1 MPGAS
6 ARVVALQTSCA
17 SRLSGTVFDDPARV
31 LAVEDAQVDRGRAA
45 RSTRAARRRGP
56 LTCTPRFR
64 SGSAGDMGS
73 RLGRA
78 SHVATWSIYL
88 DHAATSP
95 LRPEVLAAY
104 TAALRLVGNPSSIHG
119 HGPGGARAAR
129 GGARAGSRRR
139 SGPTRRG
146 GAHRRRHRGGQ
157 PRHQGAVLGRRPRRL
172 DPRRRIIVPLAEH
185 HATIDRVEWLAAHEG
200 AVLDWI
206 EVDELGRIRL
216 DALEAALA
224 VGGDEVALVTALWAN
239 NEVGTIQPVAE
250 IVAAAARYG
259 VPVHLD
265 AIAAYGSVPIDFH
278 ALGRRGAQRLGP
290 QDRRTGRHR
299 RAAASRARRRS
310 SRSLHGGNQQRARSG
325 TQDAAGAAA
334 FGVAA
339 ELADRRAGRARR
351 ATRDLRDRL
360 IARHPAHGAGRDAA
374 RRPRSTGRLPG
385 NAHFTFAGCE
395 GDSLLFLLDVA
406 GFSVSTGS
414 ACQAGVPE
422 ASHVLLAMGLSE
434 AEARGALRFTLG
446 PDTTAGRDRRAARR
460 AAGRR
465 RAGARAGLAARQ
477 PTLGR

>member
-1 MPGAS
+1 MDTMP
-6 ARVVALQTSCA
+6 
-17 SRLSGTVFDDPARV
+17 
-31 LAVEDAQVDRGRAA
+31 
-45 RSTRAARRRGP
+45 
-56 LTCTPRFR
+56 
-64 SGSAGDMGS
+64 
-73 RLGRA
+73 
-78 SHVATWSIYL
+78 IYL

-104 TAALRLVGNPSSIHG
+104 TAALPLVGNPSSIHG
-119 HGPGGARAAR
+119 QGQAAR
-129 GGARAGSRRR
+129 ELLEQGRDRVAASLGADGVEVVLTGGGTEAVNLGIKGLFWARNPRPSAETADGAGAAATVRNDRRFKAKR
-139 SGPTRRG
+139 
-146 GAHRRRHRGGQ
+146 A
-157 PRHQGAVLGRRPRRL
+157 
-172 DPRRRIIVPLAEH
+172 RIIVPLAEH
-185 HATIDRVEWLAAHEG
+185 HATIDSVEWLAAQEG

-224 VGGDEVALVTALWAN
+224 VGGDDVALVTAIWAN

-265 AIAAYGSVPIDFH
+265 AIAAYGSVPIDFQ
-278 ALGRRGAQRLGP
+278 ASG
-290 QDRRTGRHR
+290 
-299 RAAASRARRRS
+299 AAALSVSAHKIGGPVGVGALLLARTAKVEP
-310 SRSLHGGNQQRARSG
+310 LVHGGNQQRARSG
-325 TQDAAGAAA
+325 TQDAAGASA

-339 ELADRRAGRARR
+339 ELATARLGEH
-351 ATRDLRDRL
+351 AAHLAELRDRL
-360 IARHPAHGAGRDAA
+360 VAGIQKTAERPGIPGAALRGDPDRA
-374 RRPRSTGRLPG
+374 GRLPG

-434 AEARGALRFTLG
+434 ADARGALRFTLG
-446 PDTTAGRDRRAARR
+446 PDTTSGEIDALLAALPGVVSQAR
-460 AAGRR
+460 AAG
-465 RAGARAGLAARQ
+465 LAERV